1 MEGSSAPVMGTMEE
15 WAELLQITQLVHG
28 GFPSR
33 LLYSLADQSPKNA
46 VMCVSVAVSITSI
59 TVSSCLAGSSQSF
72 PTTQLWLTPAQLSP
86 PGLHG

>member
-1 MEGSSAPVMGTMEE
+1 MGTMEE

-46 VMCVSVAVSITSI
+46 VMCVSVAVSITYTLLSCWKLS
-59 TVSSCLAGSSQSF
+59 VLPYHPAMAYSSTAF
-72 PTTQLWLTPAQLSP
+72 PTRSP
-86 PGLHG
+86 WIRMQTRRPT